1 MKREGNTKERI
12 LTEAMTLFSVYG
24 YEAVS
29 VRAIAD
35 AVGVGNSA
43 LYKHY
48 KSKQEILD
56 AIVERCRKHFLE
68 KSKEIAKLQSYEI
81 RNLEQFCLEM
91 FLFQTTDMWMVTF
104 RKILL
109 MEQFKNPELAALYKS
124 CFIELPVNSMEKIFE
139 KLVEMGVMKKKN
151 CRVLAMELYAPFF
164 LYHLAA
170 DNTEELMPLFRC
182 HVNYFFEENFKE
194 KQMGDEK

>member
-12 LTEAMTLFSVYG
+12 LTEAMRLFSVYG

-35 AVGVGNSA
+35 AVGVRNSA

-48 KSKQEILD
+48 KSKREILD
-56 AIVERCRKHFLE
+56 AIVERCRNRFLE
-68 KSKEIAKLQSYEI
+68 KSREIVGLQSYEMEG
-81 RNLEQFCLEM
+81 LETFCLKM
-91 FLFQTTDMWMVTF
+91 FVFQTTDVWMVTF

-124 CFIELPVNSMEKIFE
+124 CFIEMPIDGMEKIFE
-139 KLVEMGVMKKKN
+139 KLVEAGVMKKKD

-164 LYHLAA
+164 LYHLAS
-170 DNTEELMPLFRC
+170 DSTEELMPLFRR

-194 KQMGDEK
+194 VL